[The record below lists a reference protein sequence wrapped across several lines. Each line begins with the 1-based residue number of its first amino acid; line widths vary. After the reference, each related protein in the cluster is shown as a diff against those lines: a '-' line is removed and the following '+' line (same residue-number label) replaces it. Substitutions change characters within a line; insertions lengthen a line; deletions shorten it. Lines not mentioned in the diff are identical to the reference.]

1 MPKIKQFLKVPTF
14 TIDELRLAHL
24 CALELWEGREFDT
37 KKTAYRSDEELLHE
51 FSLRFNATKANANT
65 LLQIDE
71 DLVRELIR
79 VARLKA
85 LYRSTSKMN
94 FVNAS
99 NTIAIST
106 VNLYNNWV
114 ANHATLI
121 SHQQTSRAVFDLA
134 AGFVNQPPNI
144 ITPKYFRVSLASR
157 VLFFAVPEM
166 LFFNFS
172 NGLNKAMN
180 FQSQPQKAI
189 TIFNRELFDGL
200 LRNDVLLSRCHM
212 PQPKILSA
220 QTWNAAN
227 SNGWWKRR
235 VLDIALLL
243 HFKVAYAHHD
253 LVLLARSGY
262 PVI

>member
-1 MPKIKQFLKVPTF
+1 MFQLSLLMSYGWHTF
-14 TIDELRLAHL
+14 V
-24 CALELWEGREFDT
+24 LWNYGRAENLIQ
-37 KKTAYRSDEELLHE
+37 KKAYLSDEELLHE
-51 FSLRFNATKANANT
+51 FSMRFNATKANTNT

-71 DLVRELIR
+71 DLVRKLIR

-85 LYRSTSKMN
+85 LYRSTTTMN
-94 FVNAS
+94 FFNAS

-114 ANHATLI
+114 VNHATLI
-121 SHQQTSRAVFDLA
+121 SHHQTSRAVLDLA

-144 ITPKYFRVSLASR
+144 NTPKYFRVSLASR

-172 NGLNKAMN
+172 KGLNRAMI
-180 FQSQPQKAI
+180 FQIQPQKAI
-189 TIFNRELFDGL
+189 PIFNRELFDGL
-200 LRNDVLLSRCHM
+200 LRNDVLLSRCLM
-212 PQPKILSA
+212 PQPKILST

-227 SNGWWKRR
+227 TNGWWKRR